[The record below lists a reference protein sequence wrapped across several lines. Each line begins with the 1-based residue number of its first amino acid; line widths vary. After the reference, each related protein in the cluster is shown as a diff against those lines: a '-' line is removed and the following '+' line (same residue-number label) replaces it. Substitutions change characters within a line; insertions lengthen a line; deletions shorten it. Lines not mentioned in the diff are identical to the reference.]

1 MTLLNDKAEVI
12 ISIDIE
18 GIFKGGVGQLGIGR
32 QIFTCDGVIEFNR
45 SLRLGKEQAEGR
57 IFVVAARCF
66 EVRLTV
72 SLLWLPFW
80 SSVFYSSFS

>member
-1 MTLLNDKAEVI
+1 MTLLNDEAEVI

-18 GIFKGGVGQLGIGR
+18 GIFKGGVDQLGIGR

-66 EVRLTV
+66 SHAKFV
-72 SLLWLPFW
+72 
-80 SSVFYSSFS
+80 